1 MVGTLTHSENVIIPI
16 NVFEMSESCNLTVTF
31 GRNTYSLL
39 FFFEPSYDFFRFCIV
54 FEGARMI

>member
-39 FFFEPSYDFFRFCIV
+39 FFLSLHTISFDFVLFLKGQ
-54 FEGARMI
+54 E